1 MGLTEIVKEL
11 LHLGADVNATDF
23 ERKASLFYCM
33 WQPSPIEMLLD
44 PWEMLGLDRFMLI

>member
-11 LHLGADVNATDF
+11 LHLGDVNATDF

-33 WQPSPIEMLLD
+33 CEPSPIEMLLD
-44 PWEMLGLDRFMLI
+44 PCEMLGLDRFMLI